1 MALLVPHSYR
11 NALVRGFAFKCGQ
24 AILS

>member
-1 MALLVPHSYR
+1 MALLVSHSYR

>member
-1 MALLVPHSYR
+1 MALLVPHAYR